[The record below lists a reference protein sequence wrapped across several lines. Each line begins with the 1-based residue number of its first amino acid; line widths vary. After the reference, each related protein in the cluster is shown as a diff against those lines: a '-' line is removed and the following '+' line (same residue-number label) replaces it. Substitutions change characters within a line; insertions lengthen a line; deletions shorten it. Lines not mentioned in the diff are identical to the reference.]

1 MSEAW
6 KQWQGQVVDGK
17 FPLRQYL
24 GGSEYSAVFL
34 TERGE
39 PTQKAAIKFIQV
51 DEAEAELQLSRWKRA
66 AQLSHPHLLRVFDS
80 GRCRLGDFD
89 LLYAVMEYVEENL
102 AQFLPQRPLTPA
114 EARDVLTPAL
124 DALAYLHA
132 EGLVHGHVRPSNIMA
147 IDDCLKLS
155 SDAISSIAEHS
166 ESSEASTESGRG
178 GVPTGLRNQTP
189 YDAPEAA
196 DGNISPAADIWSLG
210 MTLVEM
216 LTQRLPVVE
225 ADTLP
230 SVRPQDPQLPDTL
243 PALFL
248 DIAQHC
254 LQRDPQRRWTVVEIS
269 ARLKPTTPAPA
280 VAAPERTA
288 PSAAAPAAA
297 AVKRA
302 LAQAEPVSQSLAA
315 SRSETGY
322 QPAAAARPPLHA
334 QTVATR
340 DSFSKP
346 RYDLAPPH
354 LKRPPL
360 MPKSN
365 YVVLGI
371 LAAVALAAILVGPRI
386 LNHRTSTEKT
396 SSTEPKETS
405 ASKPLQPPTRAK
417 EQAKAA
423 QKPAAPS
430 SAQSAQAPQRP
441 GQVASLPT
449 PAHDKQTGVSQ
460 PASPTKIAATPA
472 AARSE
477 AARVATS
484 SGTAVKSSSGA
495 APGEVL
501 AQVLPEPSQ
510 KAQATIRGKV
520 RVRVKVHV
528 DAAGGVS
535 GAEFDSP
542 GPSKYFADLAL
553 QAARRWDFAP
563 AKVDGHAVPSE
574 WLIVFHFTPSGP
586 KVFPTQSN
594 P

>member
-6 KQWQGQVVDGK
+6 KQWQGQVVDGR

-34 TERGE
+34 TERGK

-89 LLYAVMEYVEENL
+89 LLYAVMEYAEENL

-114 EARDVLTPAL
+114 EARDVLAPAL
-124 DALAYLHA
+124 DALGYLHA

-147 IDDCLKLS
+147 IEDRLKLS
-155 SDAISSIAEHS
+155 ADAISSIVEHP

-178 GVPTGLRNQTP
+178 AVPTSLRHKTP

-196 DGNISPAADIWSLG
+196 GGNFSPAADIWSVG

-225 ADTLP
+225 AATLP
-230 SVRPQDPQLPDTL
+230 SVRPQNPQLPDTL

-254 LQRDPQRRWTVVEIS
+254 LQRDPHLRWTVAEIS
-269 ARLKPTTPAPA
+269 ARLSPAAPAPS
-280 VAAPERTA
+280 VASLERSGA
-288 PSAAAPAAA
+288 GAAAPAAA
-297 AVKRA
+297 AAKRA
-302 LAQAEPVSQSLAA
+302 LAHAEPAAQSLAA
-315 SRSETGY
+315 SRNEVGY
-322 QPAAAARPPLHA
+322 QPAAPARPPLHA
-334 QTVATR
+334 QAITAR
-340 DSFSKP
+340 DSLNKP
-346 RYDLAPPH
+346 RYDLAPPR

-365 YVVLGI
+365 YLVLGV
-371 LAAVALAAILVGPRI
+371 LAALAFAAILVGPRI
-386 LNHRTSTEKT
+386 LKHRASPEQTASA
-396 SSTEPKETS
+396 EPKETS
-405 ASKPLQPPTRAK
+405 TSKPPTRAK
-417 EQAKAA
+417 GQAKAA
-423 QKPAAPS
+423 QQPAAPAS
-430 SAQSAQAPQRP
+430 SQSAQASQRP
-441 GQVASLPT
+441 GQAASLPAAVYHK
-449 PAHDKQTGVSQ
+449 PSGPSQ
-460 PASPTKIAATPA
+460 PASQIKTAATPA
-472 AARSE
+472 PAALRP
-477 AARVATS
+477 AAPIATS
-484 SGTAVKSSSGA
+484 SNASVRSSSGA

-501 AQVLPEPSQ
+501 EQVLPEPSQ
-510 KAQATIRGKV
+510 KAQGTIHGTV

-528 DAAGGVS
+528 DAAGSVS
-535 GAEFDSP
+535 GAEFDAP
-542 GPSKYFADLAL
+542 GPSRYFADLAL

>member
-51 DEAEAELQLSRWKRA
+51 DAAELQLSRWKRA

-89 LLYAVMEYVEENL
+89 LLYAVMEYAEENL

-178 GVPTGLRNQTP
+178 AVPTSLRNQAP

-216 LTQRLPVVE
+216 LTQRLPVLE

-248 DIAQHC
+248 DIAKHC

-269 ARLKPTTPAPA
+269 ARLNPTTPAPA
-280 VAAPERTA
+280 VAAPERIA
-288 PSAAAPAAA
+288 PNAAAPAAA

-302 LAQAEPVSQSLAA
+302 LAQAEPVAQSLAA
-315 SRSETGY
+315 LRSEAGY
-322 QPAAAARPPLHA
+322 QQAAPARPPLHA

-371 LAAVALAAILVGPRI
+371 LAALALAAILVGPRI
-386 LNHRTSTEKT
+386 LSHRTSTEKT
-396 SSTEPKETS
+396 SSTERKESS

-484 SGTAVKSSSGA
+484 SGTAVKSSSGV
-495 APGEVL
+495 APAEVL

-510 KAQATIRGKV
+510 KAQATIHGKV

-528 DAAGGVS
+528 DAAGGVT

>member
-51 DEAEAELQLSRWKRA
+51 DAAELQLSRWKRA

-89 LLYAVMEYVEENL
+89 LLYAVMEYAEENL

-166 ESSEASTESGRG
+166 QSSEASTESGRG
-178 GVPTGLRNQTP
+178 AVPTSLRNQAP

-216 LTQRLPVVE
+216 LTQRLPVLE

-248 DIAQHC
+248 DIAKHC
-254 LQRDPQRRWTVVEIS
+254 LQRDPHRRWTVVEIS
-269 ARLKPTTPAPA
+269 ARLNPTTP
-280 VAAPERTA
+280 
-288 PSAAAPAAA
+288 

-371 LAAVALAAILVGPRI
+371 LAAVALAAILVGPRL

-423 QKPAAPS
+423 PKPAAPS
-430 SAQSAQAPQRP
+430 SAQSAQAPQHP

-449 PAHDKQTGVSQ
+449 PAHDKQAGVSQ

>member
-1 MSEAW
+1 
-6 KQWQGQVVDGK
+6 
-17 FPLRQYL
+17 
-24 GGSEYSAVFL
+24 
-34 TERGE
+34 
-39 PTQKAAIKFIQV
+39 
-51 DEAEAELQLSRWKRA
+51 
-66 AQLSHPHLLRVFDS
+66 
-80 GRCRLGDFD
+80 
-89 LLYAVMEYVEENL
+89 
-102 AQFLPQRPLTPA
+102 
-114 EARDVLTPAL
+114 
-124 DALAYLHA
+124 
-132 EGLVHGHVRPSNIMA
+132 
-147 IDDCLKLS
+147 
-155 SDAISSIAEHS
+155 
-166 ESSEASTESGRG
+166 
-178 GVPTGLRNQTP
+178 
-189 YDAPEAA
+189 
-196 DGNISPAADIWSLG
+196 
-210 MTLVEM
+210 
-216 LTQRLPVVE
+216 
-225 ADTLP
+225 
-230 SVRPQDPQLPDTL
+230 
-243 PALFL
+243 LFL

-269 ARLKPTTPAPA
+269 ARLRPTTPAPA
-280 VAAPERTA
+280 VAPPERTA
-288 PSAAAPAAA
+288 PSPAAPAAA

-302 LAQAEPVSQSLAA
+302 LAQAEPVAQSLAA
-315 SRSETGY
+315 LRSEAGY
-322 QPAAAARPPLHA
+322 QQAAPARPPLHA

-371 LAAVALAAILVGPRI
+371 LAALALAAILVGPRI
-386 LNHRTSTEKT
+386 LSHRTSTEKT
-396 SSTEPKETS
+396 SSTEPKGTS

-423 QKPAAPS
+423 QKSAVPS

-441 GQVASLPT
+441 GQVASLPAA
-449 PAHDKQTGVSQ
+449 AHDKQTCISQ
-460 PASPTKIAATPA
+460 TASQTKTAATPA
-472 AARSE
+472 PAALRSE
-477 AARVATS
+477 AAPVATS
-484 SGTAVKSSSGA
+484 SNTPSRSSPGA

-510 KAQATIRGKV
+510 KAQATIHGKV

-528 DAAGGVS
+528 DAAGGVT

-574 WLIVFHFTPSGP
+574 WQIVFHFTPSGP